1 MSLIS
6 SSLRNTNASSSKRTT
21 TSQLLLLIL
30 CILFVDVMIAQ
41 AQTLNVQGVLR
52 DNNMRA
58 VPDGE
63 YPITL
68 VLYSE
73 QAGGSVIYT
82 ENHSANVLN
91 GVYSLELGS
100 KAETTFRALDFSK
113 PMWLAVQIDGSE
125 VAERRRLSMSPYLFS
140 PVGSTNQYP
149 SAGDVRLGAHL
160 RVPNSFKI
168 MNQQNREIL
177 ETGWQTGAIGDYTTL
192 NSGWEW
198 TGTEPV
204 SAIVSERLGFSVTLG
219 NDGNRWN
226 RQLLRVTRAGNVG
239 IGYTQFSDDIRSFLD
254 VRGQGPNQGIRVGSY
269 LEMNNTKEGNRPMI
283 SFNSVYAEG
292 GGGSIPRYQ
301 PVWAPGT
308 GMGMSA
314 DGGQGDIRFFGIN
327 WNNNSSARTLDQF
340 GQAMRIGHNGRVGI
354 NTHNYSANNTL
365 TVNGTAHVSS
375 RLRVG
380 GPNADPRAALD
391 AHAGNRNNAAIVTEG
406 RVGINTGTPTAA
418 LEVHGDVSMMRY
430 LGRGSLHEY
439 ADGSHRVE
447 GTDGFLVAFW
457 HRGNYAWFRVR
468 FRDPNGVWY
477 TVADSETNVS
487 GTTTVPIPKGQVY
500 LVERG
505 GSGTIGGGI
514 HFVRLG
520 R

>member
-1 MSLIS
+1 MSLKS
-6 SSLRNTNASSSKRTT
+6 SSPRTTNASSSKRTT
-21 TSQLLLLIL
+21 ISQLLLLIL

-125 VAERRRLSMSPYLFS
+125 VAERSRLSMSPYLFS

-149 SAGDVRLGAHL
+149 SAGDVRLGSHL
-160 RVPNSFKI
+160 RVPNAFKI

-177 ETGWQTGAIGDYTTL
+177 ETGWVTGAVGDYTTI

-198 TGTEPV
+198 SGTEPT
-204 SAIVSERLGFSVTLG
+204 SAIVSERLGFSITLG
-219 NDGNRWN
+219 NNGTRWN

-269 LEMNNTKEGNRPMI
+269 LEMNNTQEGNRPMI
-283 SFNSVYAEG
+283 SFNAVYSEGGSGSNPRFRPVWNPGQGMVVTSTG
-292 GGGSIPRYQ
+292 GGGDWY
-301 PVWAPGT
+301 
-308 GMGMSA
+308 
-314 DGGQGDIRFFGIN
+314 FHGIN
-327 WNNNSSARTLDQF
+327 WANNGNARGLDQF
-340 GQAMRIGHNGRVGI
+340 GQSMRIGHNGRVGI
-354 NTHNYSANNTL
+354 NTFNYSANNTL

-375 RLRVG
+375 RMRVG

-406 RVGINTGTPTAA
+406 RVGVNTGTPTSA
-418 LEVHGDVSMMRY
+418 LEVYGDVSMMGY
-430 LGRGSLHEY
+430 QGRGALSNY
-439 ADGSHRVE
+439 ANGANRSE
-447 GTDGFLVAFW
+447 NTDGYLVIWW
-457 HRGNYAWFRVR
+457 HGTRGNILLEFRA
-468 FRDPNGVWY
+468 PNGSYYIVGRAA
-477 TVADSETNVS
+477 TDFS
-487 GTTTVPIPKGQVY
+487 GTITVPIPKGQTY
-500 LVERG
+500 RLGRA
-505 GSGTIGGGI
+505 GGGI
-514 HFVRLG
+514 DGGVHFVRMG
-520 R
+520 K